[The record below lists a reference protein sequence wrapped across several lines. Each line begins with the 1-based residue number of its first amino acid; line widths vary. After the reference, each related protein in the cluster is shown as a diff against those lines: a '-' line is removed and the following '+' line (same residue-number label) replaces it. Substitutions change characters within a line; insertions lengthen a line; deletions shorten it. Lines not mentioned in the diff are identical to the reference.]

1 MRPDPAQL
9 ANVPLFAEL
18 TPQEREEL
26 AGWTE
31 VREVSAGQPVT
42 LEGASGYTF
51 FVIQSGTADV
61 HEGEEK
67 VRELGP
73 GDFFGEMAILGEGR
87 RRGTVVATSPLTVL
101 AMFGTELRRLE
112 AELPELGERIRTEM
126 QRRLAEPEAS

>member
-1 MRPDPAQL
+1 MRPDPGQL

-51 FVIQSGTADV
+51 FVIQSGTAEV
-61 HEGEEK
+61 LEGEEK

-87 RRGTVVATSPLTVL
+87 RRGTVLATSPLTVL
-101 AMFGTELRRLE
+101 AMFGTEFRRLE
-112 AELPELGERIRTEM
+112 AELPELGERIRAEM
-126 QRRLAEPEAS
+126 QRRLAESDAD

>member
-1 MRPDPAQL
+1 MKPDPAQL

-61 HEGEEK
+61 QEGEEK

-101 AMFGTELRRLE
+101 AMFGTEFRRLE
-112 AELPELGERIRTEM
+112 AELPELGERIRAEM
-126 QRRLAEPEAS
+126 QRRLAESEAS

>member
-101 AMFGTELRRLE
+101 AMFGTEFRRFE

>member
-31 VREVSAGQPVT
+31 VREVLAGQPVT

-101 AMFGTELRRLE
+101 AMFGTEFRRLE

>member
-61 HEGEEK
+61 QEGEET

-101 AMFGTELRRLE
+101 AMFGTEFRRLE
-112 AELPELGERIRTEM
+112 AELPELGERIRAEM
-126 QRRLAEPEAS
+126 QRRLAESEAS

>member
-101 AMFGTELRRLE
+101 AMFGTEFRRLE

>member
-101 AMFGTELRRLE
+101 AMFGTEFRRLE
-112 AELPELGERIRTEM
+112 AEFPELGERIRTEM